1 MPDEHLKFE
10 GPAGHQGCGRG
21 QVREITEIR
30 LRLAPVAGVSAL
42 GVGPFDLAQALHCPA
57 ADLRQGEHSGDDAW
71 RVVFDLSEQAACLVN
86 GGSPGKW
93 PADGGATHRLAG
105 RIMAWRDPGKLMA
118 VSYKQLTLPASDLV
132 EDSLVAES
140 F

>member
-71 RVVFDLSEQAACLVN
+71 RVVFDLSEQAECLVN

-93 PADGGATHRLAG
+93 PADGGATHRLNEQPVLARLGSDESADFSCSDFSG
-105 RIMAWRDPGKLMA
+105 RQRC
-118 VSYKQLTLPASDLV
+118 Q
-132 EDSLVAES
+132 